1 MRVTY
6 LRANT
11 KEALTADLQK
21 MFPEWDGVTMD
32 FNNGENCHGHFIGQ
46 VSDTFDEEGNV
57 LTWKPYWFA
66 NVLCS
71 EDNADMFDNVVEP
84 DPETPYH
91 AFLGWEKPTEILE
104 E

>member
-1 MRVTY
+1 MKVVY

-32 FNNGENCHGHFIGQ
+32 FNHENCHGHFIGQ
-46 VSDTFDEEGNV
+46 VPDTFDEEGNV

-66 NVLCS
+66 NVLCMM
-71 EDNADMFDNVVEP
+71 DMADTFDHVVEP

-91 AFLGWEKPTEILE
+91 VFLGWEPKPE
-104 E
+104 EPIEE